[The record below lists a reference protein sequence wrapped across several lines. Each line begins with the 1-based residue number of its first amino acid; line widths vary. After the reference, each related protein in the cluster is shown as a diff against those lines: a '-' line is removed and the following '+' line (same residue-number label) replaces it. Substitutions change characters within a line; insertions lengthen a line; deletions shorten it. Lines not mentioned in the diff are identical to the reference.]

1 MTDTRDTHDSTQREL
16 LIEHLFV
23 GELMKAMWR
32 RGLSNVE
39 VSKPQADNNGYD
51 LVLETGKV
59 IRHVQLKS
67 SHRLAKTANVKVHLA
82 LESKPSGCV
91 IWVRFEPQT
100 LELGPFLWF
109 GGRPGHQL
117 PSLSSYP
124 VAKHTKGD
132 STGFKAERPNL
143 RVVRKSSFTR
153 LDSIEEVIDRLFLS
167 PAEGEAGGKEGLA
180 DKNVCPTDTL
190 CHPPK

>member
-32 RGLSNVE
+32 GGFSNIE
-39 VSKPQADNNGYD
+39 VSKPQADNSGYD

-67 SHRLAKTANVKVHLA
+67 SHRLAKTANQKVHVA

-91 IWVRFEPQT
+91 IWVRFDAQT

-109 GGRPGHQL
+109 GGRPRHQFATALIL
-117 PSLSSYP
+117 PRRET
-124 VAKHTKGD
+124 HQ
-132 STGFKAERPNL
+132 R
-143 RVVRKSSFTR
+143 R
-153 LDSIEEVIDRLFLS
+153 LYRFQSGPPQPSRGCQVTFHR
-167 PAEGEAGGKEGLA
+167 A
-180 DKNVCPTDTL
+180 TL
-190 CHPPK
+190 HRGTH